1 MPSMLADLII
11 ILLLIVINGIF
22 ALSEI
27 AVVSARR
34 SRLQQRAQEGN
45 RGSRVALELISEPT
59 RFFSTIQTGITLVG
73 ILTGAFGGVTV
84 AGYLSETLVKIPAIE
99 AYAYPISLGIV
110 VLTITYLTLVLGELL
125 PKRIALSSAEEIA
138 SLMARPMLFFSKLLS
153 PVVYILSVS
162 TNLLARILGIRPTK
176 ELPIT
181 AEEITILLEQ
191 GESAGVFE
199 PTEQD
204 IVESA
209 LRLDDV
215 RVSALVTP
223 RMDITWLDI
232 DESSETVLTT
242 IANSPHSAFPVAY
255 ENLDNVA
262 GIVRGRDVLIRKAMG
277 QPAELI
283 TLMKPPIF
291 VPESQSALEMLETFK
306 HSSQHMAMVIDEFGG
321 LMGLVTLTDVIEAL
335 VGEIHSPG
343 LPEEPEVVKLAGG
356 AWLLDGG
363 LPLHEFMEIL
373 DMRELP
379 EEAERGYDTLGGF
392 VMDMLGRIPVRG
404 DSFEH
409 GHFRF
414 EVMAMEGKRV
424 GKVQVTPLPLQTSPD
439 TDDRRA

>member
-1 MPSMLADLII
+1 MPSLLANLII
-11 ILLLIVINGIF
+11 ILLLILINGIF

-34 SRLQQRAQEGN
+34 SRLQQRAEEGN
-45 RGSRVALELISEPT
+45 RGSRIALELISEPT
-59 RFFSTIQTGITLVG
+59 RFFSTIQTGITLIG
-73 ILTGAFGGVTV
+73 ILAGAFGGSTI
-84 AGYLSETLVKIPAIE
+84 ALHLSALLGRILLLKP
-99 AYAYPISLGIV
+99 YAYPISLAIV
-110 VLTITYLTLVLGELL
+110 VLLITYFTLVIGELL
-125 PKRIALSSAEEIA
+125 PKRLALTNAEGIASAIAL
-138 SLMARPMLFFSKLLS
+138 PMRFFSKILS
-153 PVVYILSVS
+153 PVVYVLSTS

-215 RVSALVTP
+215 RVSALITP

-232 DESSETVLTT
+232 DEPPNSILAA
-242 IANSPHSAFPVAY
+242 IAGSPHSTFPVAH

-262 GIVRGRDVLIRKAMG
+262 GIVRGRDVLIRKAEG
-277 QPAELI
+277 QPFELI
-283 TLMKPPIF
+283 TLMKPAVF

-321 LMGLVTLTDVIEAL
+321 LMGLVTLTDIIEAL

-343 LPEEPEVVKLAGG
+343 LPEEPEVVKLEGG

-363 LPLHEFMEIL
+363 LPIHEFMEIL
-373 DMRELP
+373 DMREPP

-409 GHFRF
+409 AHFRF
-414 EVMAMEGKRV
+414 EVMGMEGKRV
-424 GKVQVTPLPLQTSPD
+424 GKVQVTPLPHDPPPD
-439 TDDRRA
+439 TDEA